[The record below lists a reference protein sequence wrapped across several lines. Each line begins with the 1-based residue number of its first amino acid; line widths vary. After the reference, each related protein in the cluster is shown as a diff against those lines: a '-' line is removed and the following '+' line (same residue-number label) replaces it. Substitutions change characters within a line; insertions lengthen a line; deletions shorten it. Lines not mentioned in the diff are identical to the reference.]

1 MSEKVFSS
9 QGYEPLT
16 GYWNDS
22 LRGDFLWTNV
32 NVAEARP
39 DVMTPL
45 TWTFGEMIRR
55 ENQPMPG
62 NQPFVGN
69 IAGRVYLNIS
79 LTFAMFR
86 AIGLNPKRMADRF
99 EELFGPIPEGVEIP
113 PVRLPLT
120 AFFAIFPEMRK
131 IRRKES
137 AALAKIPSFLVENP
151 ARCHQLLQEIRD
163 IHSGSGLVDFW
174 QQVLKPYFMESAF
187 IVTGGARPY
196 ALKSGKLRRQLIKLV
211 GQADAN
217 ALLSG
222 MSTENE
228 LLASLGPV
236 AGIARVAQGKMS
248 RAEYQELYGHRGPHE
263 MELSTPRPAEDPAW
277 LDRQLSEFQ
286 ENPVDVDGLLAGRRF
301 DYEAAWKRFVQRY
314 PRKAHAMSQR
324 LAEIPR
330 FSRQRE
336 ATRSETTRIY
346 AVIRVWALRAG
357 ELTGL
362 EKDVFFLTFDELIRA
377 LIEDEKAINYIPA
390 RREMH
395 ARLSALPP
403 YPTIIRGQFDPF
415 RWVSDAAR
423 RSDIFISQDSRI
435 LQGNGV
441 IKGFPGASG
450 IAVGVVRVLNSPEE
464 SDRFH
469 PGEVLVAVT
478 TNVGWT
484 PLFPRAAA
492 VVTDVGAPLSHAAI
506 VARELGIPA
515 VVGCVNATSCLKTG
529 DRVRI
534 DGGQG
539 TVEILKD

>member
-1 MSEKVFSS
+1 MSEIIMSS
-9 QGYEPLT
+9 QGYDPLT

-86 AIGLNPKRMADRF
+86 AIGLNPKRMANRF
-99 EELFGPIPEGVEIP
+99 EELFGPIPEGVEVP
-113 PVRLPLT
+113 PFRLPVT

-137 AALAKIPSFLVENP
+137 TAPAKIPAFLMENP
-151 ARCHQLLQEIRD
+151 ARCHQMLLEIQD
-163 IHSGSGLVDFW
+163 IHSGSGLVDYW
-174 QQVLKPYFMESAF
+174 QQILKPYFLESAF

-196 ALKSGKLRRQLIKLV
+196 ALKSGKLRRQLVKLV

-217 ALLSG
+217 ALLSD

-248 RAEYQELYGHRGPHE
+248 RAEYQQQYGHRGPHE
-263 MELSTPRPAEDPAW
+263 MELSIPRPAEDPAW
-277 LDRQLSEFQ
+277 LNRQLAEFQ
-286 ENPVDVDGLLAGRRF
+286 DNPVDVEGMLAGRRF

-314 PRKAHAMSQR
+314 PRKTNAMSLR

-336 ATRSETTRIY
+336 ATRSEATRIY
-346 AVIRVWALRAG
+346 AVIRAWALRAG

-362 EKDVFFLTFDELIRA
+362 EQDIFFLTFDELIRS
-377 LIEDEKAINYIPA
+377 LIEDEKATGYIPA

-403 YPTIIRGQFDPF
+403 YPTIIRGYFDPF
-415 RWVSDAAR
+415 SWASDAGR
-423 RSDIFISQDSRI
+423 RSDIFIAQDSGI
-435 LQGNGV
+435 LHENGV
-441 IKGFPGASG
+441 IKGYPGASG
-450 IAVGVVRVLNSPEE
+450 IAVGVVRVLHSPEE

-539 TVEILKD
+539 TVEIIKD